1 MTEVINKIWQGQK
14 YSGKTNVRMHNN
26 IQPVHVSFPSHEA
39 HDPDGILL

>member
-1 MTEVINKIWQGQK
+1 
-14 YSGKTNVRMHNN
+14 MHNN